1 MSDDELATLR
11 VRERG
16 DVVIANVEGEIDLSN
31 ASSLLM
37 DLAASVP
44 NTARG
49 LVVDLS
55 GLEFLDSSGV
65 HMLYDIADRLA
76 TRQQRFAVVIP
87 PDAPPRRAIELSGVE
102 PAAWLHADQPSAL
115 AALGLALRIASRT
128 TRRSS
133 SVVRGF
139 TSASR
144 ATVSPRTVVGNR
156 NAVPASRRATAQRW

>member
-1 MSDDELATLR
+1 VSDDELATLR

-16 DVVIANVEGEIDLSN
+16 DIVIANVEGEIDLSN

-37 DLAASVP
+37 DLAAAVP

-102 PAAWLHADQPSAL
+102 PAAWLHADQPTAL
-115 AALGLALRIASRT
+115 AALA
-128 TRRSS
+128 
-133 SVVRGF
+133 
-139 TSASR
+139 
-144 ATVSPRTVVGNR
+144 
-156 NAVPASRRATAQRW
+156 